1 MLLWLLLGG
10 LYFREG
16 HKIVKRGLTI
26 KTIQGDV
33 MELMAQE
40 LSGISHLHGLE
51 IIHADLSMAN
61 VAMDRP
67 RDDTE
72 D

>member
-1 MLLWLLLGG
+1 M
-10 LYFREG
+10 
-16 HKIVKRGLTI
+16 KRGLTI

-40 LSGISHLHGLE
+40 LSGISHLHRLE